1 MTTMASVTFLAQE
14 ILGTED
20 LPDYQAGSRT
30 LSTETSIKRSPHR
43 QPQAK
48 DPIKKL
54 DYGISKA
61 PVLGEAGQKVQ
72 EVDQGSL
79 YLTQEFHQTSCS
91 RL

>member
-43 QPQAK
+43 QLQRK
-48 DPIKKL
+48 
-54 DYGISKA
+54 GR
-61 PVLGEAGQKVQ
+61 GRQ
-72 EVDQGSL
+72 
-79 YLTQEFHQTSCS
+79 
-91 RL
+91 